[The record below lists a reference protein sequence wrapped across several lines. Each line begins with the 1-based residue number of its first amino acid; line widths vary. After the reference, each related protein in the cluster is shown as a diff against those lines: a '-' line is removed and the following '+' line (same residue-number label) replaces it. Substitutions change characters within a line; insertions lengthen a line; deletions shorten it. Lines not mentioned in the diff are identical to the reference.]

1 MSEEY
6 SKDDLNDLSDIKES
20 VSQVDDIKNKLD
32 AVLDK
37 EKVVQK
43 HSQSISLDMYQA
55 NKVRKKFK
63 GQVMK
68 VSSYNRHICH
78 EILCR
83 YAETELPTFSRFYT
97 KNKQDY
103 WPSKDAFLKWMASDY
118 DGLGTLKLQLDAI
131 KYSKYVDEIVD
142 IADDDGDD
150 YLKIEGTSKLR
161 LDHNGNPIKNA
172 AKLERDKLKI
182 DTRFKVMKAM
192 IPDIA
197 QKLENHKPDT
207 KAEAIVDKLADAIS
221 RIAERQ
227 NEREINIDLGDK

>member
-1 MSEEY
+1 
-6 SKDDLNDLSDIKES
+6 
-20 VSQVDDIKNKLD
+20 
-32 AVLDK
+32 
-37 EKVVQK
+37 
-43 HSQSISLDMYQA
+43 
-55 NKVRKKFK
+55 
-63 GQVMK
+63 MK